1 MTITYGRCADM
12 NLDSRG
18 RSPDTTVDTD
28 VDSRWG
34 GQPTAIGP
42 GNAIAD
48 LIRSRSAVYGHA
60 PYLTE
65 ARGSRQF
72 SFRDLEHQVSSRIA
86 RLEDRGVAGDA
97 TVGIAITDPLDFAVH
112 FLAIMASGRWVAPLD
127 PTTSADGMAT
137 AISRLEI
144 ALMVSDGGPL
154 GPSELEWADA
164 GGDRHRVPVSV
175 DQALEEGTPSP
186 AGMGGAILSSSG
198 TTGAPK
204 VIPVYQGRLLHTAH
218 AAATHHRLSPGDR
231 GFNPLPLFHINAE
244 VVGLLATLV
253 AGASLV
259 LDDRFHRTGFW
270 ALMERHHVTWINA
283 VPAIVSHLADPEPD
297 EAVPARI
304 RFIRSA
310 SAPLPAATLA
320 RFEANT
326 GIPVLET
333 YGMTE
338 AASQITANP
347 LVGTRKPGSVGL
359 PVGVELRITAD
370 ETGRVVHDAGSVAND
385 SGPVVGG
392 GVGASTGVS
401 PGHVEIRGPSVI
413 TAYGGNG
420 HRDRFTDDGWLR
432 TGDLGALDADGY
444 LYLVG
449 RTDDV
454 INRGGEKV
462 YPRDIEESI
471 LVDPDVKA
479 AVVVAEDDAVLGQ
492 VPVAFLVMQDG
503 VDASDADTVEHVVR
517 RVGKHLDATLV
528 RSQRPAALHVVPQL
542 PAGATGK
549 VQRRV
554 LRHQRPPTLFSLR
567 CR

>member
-1 MTITYGRCADM
+1 MD
-12 NLDSRG
+12 
-18 RSPDTTVDTD
+18 VDTD
-28 VDSRWG
+28 SPVDTKFRRQS
-34 GQPTAIGP
+34 TAIGP
-42 GNAIAD
+42 GNAIAE
-48 LIRSRSAVYGHA
+48 LIRSRSADSGHA
-60 PYLTE
+60 AYLTE
-65 ARGSRQF
+65 ARGSRQI
-72 SFRDLEHQVSSRIA
+72 SFRHLEHRVSSRVA
-86 RLEDRGVAGDA
+86 LLEDRGVAADA
-97 TVGIAITDPLDFAVH
+97 TVGIAITDPLEFAVH

-127 PTTSADGMAT
+127 PTSSPDGIAA

-144 ALMVSDGGPL
+144 ALMVSDGGPQ
-154 GPSELEWADA
+154 GTSELDWADA
-164 GGDRHRVPVSV
+164 DGDLRRAPLAIDHV
-175 DQALEEGTPSP
+175 LEEGTPSP

-204 VIPVYQGRLLHTAH
+204 VIPVYQGRLLHTARAV
-218 AAATHHRLSPGDR
+218 AAHHRLSPGDR

-270 ALMERHHVTWINA
+270 SLMERHHVTWINA
-283 VPAIVSHLADPEPD
+283 VPAIVSHLADPDPD
-297 EAVPARI
+297 EAVPSRI

-310 SAPLPAATLA
+310 SAPLPTATLS

-326 GIPVLET
+326 RIPVLET

-347 LVGTRKPGSVGL
+347 LVGARKPGSVGL
-359 PVGVELRITAD
+359 PVGIELRITGD
-370 ETGRVVHDAGSVAND
+370 DT
-385 SGPVVGG
+385 GPVADDTGPTPHDTGLEG
-392 GVGASTGVS
+392 GVGGSTSEPPS

-420 HRDRFTDDGWLR
+420 HRDRFTADGWLR
-432 TGDLGALDADGY
+432 TGDLGTLDADGY

-462 YPRDIEESI
+462 YPRDIEEAI
-471 LVDPDVKA
+471 LVDPDFMA
-479 AVVVAEDDAVLGQ
+479 AVVVPEDDAVLGQ
-492 VPVAFLVMQDG
+492 VPVAFLVLQDS
-503 VDASDADTVEHVVR
+503 VNASDAGTVEHVTR
-517 RVGKHLDATLV
+517 RVAKHLEATLV
-528 RSQRPAALHVVPQL
+528 RSQRPVALHVVSQL

-549 VQRRV
+549 VQRRA
-554 LRHQRPPTLFSLR
+554 LRHQRPPTLFSLS

>member
-1 MTITYGRCADM
+1 VTITHIDAHVGS
-12 NLDSRG
+12 DSH
-18 RSPDTTVDTD
+18 VDTQLH
-28 VDSRWG
+28 R
-34 GQPTAIGP
+34 QPTAIGP
-42 GNAIAD
+42 GNAIAE
-48 LIRSRSAVYGHA
+48 LIRSRSAASGHA
-60 PYLTE
+60 AYLTE
-65 ARGSRQF
+65 ARGSRQI
-72 SFRDLEHQVSSRIA
+72 SFRDLEHQVWSRMA
-86 RLEDRGVAGDA
+86 LLEDRGVAADA
-97 TVGIAITDPLDFAVH
+97 TVGIAITDPLEFAVH

-127 PTTSADGMAT
+127 PTSSPDGIAA

-144 ALMVSDGGPL
+144 ALMVSDGGPQ
-154 GPSELEWADA
+154 GTSELDWADA
-164 GGDRHRVPVSV
+164 DGDRRRAPLAIDHV
-175 DQALEEGTPSP
+175 LEEGTPSP
-186 AGMGGAILSSSG
+186 AGMGGAVLSSSG
-198 TTGAPK
+198 TTGPPK
-204 VIPVYQGRLLHTAH
+204 VIPVYQGRLLHTARAV
-218 AAATHHRLSPGDR
+218 AAHHRLSPGDR

-270 ALMERHHVTWINA
+270 SLMERHHVTWINA
-283 VPAIVSHLADPEPD
+283 VPAIVSHLADPDPD

-310 SAPLPAATLA
+310 SAPLPTATLS

-347 LVGTRKPGSVGL
+347 LVGARKPGSVGL
-359 PVGVELRITAD
+359 PIGVELRITAD
-370 ETGRVVHDAGSVAND
+370 E
-385 SGPVVGG
+385 GPVAGETGPTADDTGTVVEG
-392 GVGASTGVS
+392 GVEGSPSQPTT

-413 TAYGGNG
+413 TAYGDNG

-432 TGDLGALDADGY
+432 TGDLGTLDADGY
-444 LYLVG
+444 LFLVG

-462 YPRDIEESI
+462 YPRDIEEAI
-471 LVDPDVKA
+471 LVDPDLMA

-492 VPVAFLVMQDG
+492 VPIAFLVLQDS
-503 VDASDADTVEHVVR
+503 VDASDADTVEHVTR
-517 RVGKHLDATLV
+517 RVAKHLEATLV
-528 RSQRPAALHVVPQL
+528 RSQRPVALHVVFQL

-549 VQRRV
+549 VQRRA
-554 LRHQRPPTLFSLR
+554 LRHQRPPTLFSLS

>member
-1 MTITYGRCADM
+1 MTITHQRSTGQSVDIPADITDDLHGRCTETIA
-12 NLDSRG
+12 
-18 RSPDTTVDTD
+18 DTTVASHWD
-28 VDSRWG
+28 RR
-34 GQPTAIGP
+34 PTQFGP
-42 GNAIAD
+42 GNAIAE

-60 PYLTE
+60 PYVTS
-65 ARGSRQF
+65 ARGTGQV
-72 SFRDLEHQVSSRIA
+72 SFRHLEHRVSSLIA
-86 RLEDRGVAGDA
+86 LLEDRGVVADA
-97 TVGIAITDPLDFAVH
+97 TVGIAITDPLEFAVH

-127 PTTSADGMAT
+127 PTSSPEAIAT
-137 AISRLEI
+137 AVSRLEI
-144 ALMVSDGGPL
+144 ALMVTDGGPQGTSDL
-154 GPSELEWADA
+154 HWADV
-164 GGDRHRVPVSV
+164 GGDGRRQAPVAI

-204 VIPVYQGRLLHTAH
+204 VIPVYQGRLLHTARAV
-218 AAATHHRLSPGDR
+218 AAHHRLSPADR

-253 AGASLV
+253 AGAGLV

-270 ALMERHHVTWINA
+270 ALMERQRVTWINA
-283 VPAIVSHLADPEPD
+283 VPAIVSHLADPDPD
-297 EAVPARI
+297 EAVPSRI

-310 SAPLPAATLA
+310 SAPLPTATLS

-347 LVGTRKPGSVGL
+347 LVGARKPGSVGL
-359 PVGVELRITAD
+359 PVGIELRITAD
-370 ETGRVVHDAGSVAND
+370 GT
-385 SGPVVGG
+385 GPVARNTVPR
-392 GVGASTGVS
+392 S

-413 TAYGGNG
+413 TAYGGNC

-432 TGDLGALDADGY
+432 TGDLGTVDADGY

-462 YPRDIEESI
+462 YPRDIEEAI
-471 LVDPDVKA
+471 LIDPDLMA
-479 AVVVAEDDAVLGQ
+479 AVVVGEDDAVLGQ
-492 VPVAFLVMQDG
+492 VPVAFLVLKDS
-503 VDASDADTVEHVVR
+503 VDASDTDTVEHVAR
-517 RVGKHLDATLV
+517 RVAKLVDATLV
-528 RSQRPAALHVVPQL
+528 RSQRPVALHVVSQL
-542 PAGATGK
+542 PAGPTGK
-549 VQRRV
+549 VQRRA
-554 LRHQRPPTLFSLR
+554 LRHQRPPTLFSLS

>member
-1 MTITYGRCADM
+1 MTITH
-12 NLDSRG
+12 
-18 RSPDTTVDTD
+18 VDTHVGSD
-28 VDSRWG
+28 TPIDTQLHR
-34 GQPTAIGP
+34 QPIPTGP
-42 GNAIAD
+42 ENAIAG
-48 LIRSRSAVYGHA
+48 LIRSRSAVSGHTA
-60 PYLTE
+60 YLTE
-65 ARGSRQF
+65 ARGSRQI
-72 SFRDLEHQVSSRIA
+72 SFCDLEHRVSSRMA
-86 RLEDRGVAGDA
+86 LLEDRGVAADA
-97 TVGIAITDPLDFAVH
+97 TVGIAITDPLEFAVH

-127 PTTSADGMAT
+127 PTSSPDGIAA

-144 ALMVSDGGPL
+144 ALMVSDGGPQ
-154 GPSELEWADA
+154 GTSELDWADA
-164 GGDRHRVPVSV
+164 DGDRRRAPLAIDHV
-175 DQALEEGTPSP
+175 LEEGTPSP
-186 AGMGGAILSSSG
+186 AGMGGAVLSSSG

-204 VIPVYQGRLLHTAH
+204 VIPVYQGRLLHTARAV
-218 AAATHHRLSPGDR
+218 AAHHRLSPSDR

-270 ALMERHHVTWINA
+270 SLMERHNVTWINA
-283 VPAIVSHLADPEPD
+283 VPAIVSHLADPDPD

-310 SAPLPAATLA
+310 SAPLPTATLF

-347 LVGTRKPGSVGL
+347 LVGARKPGSVGL
-359 PVGVELRITAD
+359 PIGVELRITAG
-370 ETGRVVHDAGSVAND
+370 ETGPVAGETGSTAHESGTVVDDG
-385 SGPVVGG
+385 VGG
-392 GVGASTGVS
+392 SLSKPAS
-401 PGHVEIRGPSVI
+401 PGHVEIRGPSII
-413 TAYGGNG
+413 TAYGDNG
-420 HRDRFTDDGWLR
+420 HRDRFTADGWLR
-432 TGDLGALDADGY
+432 TGDLGTLDADGY
-444 LYLVG
+444 LFLVG

-462 YPRDIEESI
+462 YPRDIEEAI
-471 LVDPDVKA
+471 LVDPDLMA

-492 VPVAFLVMQDG
+492 VPVAFLVLQDS
-503 VDASDADTVEHVVR
+503 VDPSNADTVEHVTR
-517 RVGKHLDATLV
+517 RVAKHLEATLV
-528 RSQRPAALHVVPQL
+528 RSQRPVALHVVAQL

-549 VQRRV
+549 VQRRA
-554 LRHQRPPTLFSLR
+554 LRHQRPPTLFSLS

>member
-1 MTITYGRCADM
+1 MTITHPRSTELSIETSAATTVASHRRCTETIA
-12 NLDSRG
+12 
-18 RSPDTTVDTD
+18 DTTVA
-28 VDSRWG
+28 SHG
-34 GQPTAIGP
+34 GRQPTPFGP
-42 GNAIAD
+42 GNAIAE

-60 PYLTE
+60 PYLTA
-65 ARGSRQF
+65 ARGPGQV
-72 SFRDLEHQVSSRIA
+72 SFRHLEHRVSSLIA
-86 RLEDRGVAGDA
+86 VLGDRGVVADA
-97 TVGIAITDPLDFAVH
+97 TVGIAITDPLEFAVH

-127 PTTSADGMAT
+127 PTSSPEAIAT
-137 AISRLEI
+137 AVSRLEI
-144 ALMVSDGGPL
+144 ALLVSDGGVSDGGPQSASDL
-154 GPSELEWADA
+154 HWADV
-164 GGDRHRVPVSV
+164 GGDGRRHAPVAI

-204 VIPVYQGRLLHTAH
+204 VIPVYQGRLLHTARAV
-218 AAATHHRLSPGDR
+218 AAHHRLSPADR

-253 AGASLV
+253 AGANLV

-270 ALMERHHVTWINA
+270 ALMEHHRVTWINA
-283 VPAIVSHLADPEPD
+283 VPAIVSHLAGPDPD
-297 EAVPARI
+297 EAVPSRI

-310 SAPLPAATLA
+310 SAPLPAATLS

-347 LVGTRKPGSVGL
+347 LVGARKPGSVGL
-359 PVGVELRITAD
+359 PVGIELRITAD
-370 ETGRVVHDAGSVAND
+370 DISAPT
-385 SGPVVGG
+385 
-392 GVGASTGVS
+392 T

-413 TAYGGNG
+413 TAYGGNC
-420 HRDRFTDDGWLR
+420 HRDRFAADGWLR
-432 TGDLGALDADGY
+432 TGDLGTVDADGY

-462 YPRDIEESI
+462 YPRDIEEAI
-471 LVDPDVKA
+471 LIDPDLMA

-492 VPVAFLVMQDG
+492 VPVAYLVLQDS
-503 VDASDADTVEHVVR
+503 VDASDADTVEHVAR

-528 RSQRPAALHVVPQL
+528 RSQRPVALHVVSQL

-549 VQRRV
+549 VQRRA
-554 LRHQRPPTLFSLR
+554 LRHQRPPTLFSLS

>member
-1 MTITYGRCADM
+1 M
-12 NLDSRG
+12 
-18 RSPDTTVDTD
+18 TVDTHID
-28 VDSRWG
+28 TQLRRR
-34 GQPTAIGP
+34 PAAMGP
-42 GNAIAD
+42 GNAIAE
-48 LIRSRSAVYGHA
+48 LIQSRSAVYGHA
-60 PYLTE
+60 AYLTE
-65 ARGSRQF
+65 ARGSGQV
-72 SFRDLEHQVSSRIA
+72 SFHDLEHRVSSRIA
-86 RLEDRGVAGDA
+86 QLEDRGVAADA
-97 TVGIAITDPLDFAVH
+97 TVGIAISDPLEFAVH

-127 PTTSADGMAT
+127 PTSSPDGIAT

-144 ALMVSDGGPL
+144 ALLVSDGGHQ
-154 GPSELEWADA
+154 GTSELNWVDA
-164 GGDRHRVPVSV
+164 GGDKYRAPVAI

-186 AGMGGAILSSSG
+186 AGMGGAVLSSSG

-204 VIPVYQGRLLHTAH
+204 VIPVYQGRLLHTARAV
-218 AAATHHRLSPGDR
+218 AAHHRLSPGDR
-231 GFNPLPLFHINAE
+231 GFNPLPLFHINGE

-259 LDDRFHRTGFW
+259 LDDRFHRTDFW
-270 ALMERHHVTWINA
+270 SLMERHHVTWINA
-283 VPAIVSHLADPEPD
+283 VPAIVSHLADPHPD

-310 SAPLPAATLA
+310 SAPLPAATLT

-347 LVGTRKPGSVGL
+347 LVGARKPGSVGL

-370 ETGRVVHDAGSVAND
+370 GT
-385 SGPVVGG
+385 GPVVDGTRPEVGG
-392 GVGASTGVS
+392 GVGPSTS
-401 PGHVEIRGPSVI
+401 EPTCPGHVEIRGPSVI
-413 TAYGGNG
+413 TAYGGNC
-420 HRDRFTDDGWLR
+420 HRDRFTADGWLR
-432 TGDLGALDADGY
+432 TGDLGTLDADGY

-462 YPRDIEESI
+462 YPRDIEEAI
-471 LVDPDVKA
+471 LVDPDLMT

-492 VPVAFLVMQDG
+492 VPVAFLVLHDS

-528 RSQRPAALHVVPQL
+528 RSQRPVALHVVSQL

-549 VQRRV
+549 VQRRA
-554 LRHQRPPTLFSLR
+554 LRQQTPPTLFGLG

>member
-1 MTITYGRCADM
+1 QLR
-12 NLDSRG
+12 R
-18 RSPDTTVDTD
+18 
-28 VDSRWG
+28 
-34 GQPTAIGP
+34 QPIATGP
-42 GNAIAD
+42 GNAIAE
-48 LIRSRSAVYGHA
+48 LIRSRSAVSGRA
-60 PYLTE
+60 AYLTE
-65 ARGSRQF
+65 ARGSRQI
-72 SFRDLEHQVSSRIA
+72 SFRDLEHRVSSRVA
-86 RLEDRGVAGDA
+86 LLEDRGVAADA
-97 TVGIAITDPLDFAVH
+97 TVGIAITDPLEFAVH

-127 PTTSADGMAT
+127 PTSSPDGIAA

-144 ALMVSDGGPL
+144 ALMVSDARPPGT
-154 GPSELEWADA
+154 SELDWADA
-164 GGDRHRVPVSV
+164 GGDGHRRAAVAI
-175 DQALEEGTPSP
+175 DHALEEGTPSP

-204 VIPVYQGRLLHTAH
+204 VIPVYQGRLLHTARAV
-218 AAATHHRLSPGDR
+218 AAHHRLSPVDR

-270 ALMERHHVTWINA
+270 SLLERHHVTWINA
-283 VPAIVSHLADPEPD
+283 VPAIVSHLADPDRD
-297 EAVPARI
+297 ETVPARI

-310 SAPLPAATLA
+310 SAPLLTATLS

-347 LVGTRKPGSVGL
+347 LVGARKPGSVGL
-359 PVGVELRITAD
+359 PVGVELRITPD
-370 ETGRVVHDAGSVAND
+370 DPG
-385 SGPVVGG
+385 
-392 GVGASTGVS
+392 

-413 TAYGGNG
+413 TAYGDNR
-420 HRDRFTDDGWLR
+420 HRDRFTADGWLR
-432 TGDLGALDADGY
+432 TGDLGTLDADGY

-462 YPRDIEESI
+462 YPRDIEEAI
-471 LVDPDVKA
+471 LVDPDLMA
-479 AVVVAEDDAVLGQ
+479 AVVVGDDDAVLGQ
-492 VPVAFLVMQDG
+492 VPVAFLVVQDS
-503 VDASDADTVEHVVR
+503 VDASDAGTVEHVAR
-517 RVGKHLDATLV
+517 RVAKHLEATLV
-528 RSQRPAALHVVPQL
+528 RSQRPVALHVVSQL
-542 PAGATGK
+542 PAGANGK
-549 VQRRV
+549 VQRRA
-554 LRHQRPPTLFSLR
+554 LRNQRPPTLFTLS

>member
-1 MTITYGRCADM
+1 MA
-12 NLDSRG
+12 
-18 RSPDTTVDTD
+18 
-28 VDSRWG
+28 
-34 GQPTAIGP
+34 A
-42 GNAIAD
+42 
-48 LIRSRSAVYGHA
+48 
-60 PYLTE
+60 
-65 ARGSRQF
+65 
-72 SFRDLEHQVSSRIA
+72 
-86 RLEDRGVAGDA
+86 DA
-97 TVGIAITDPLDFAVH
+97 TVGIAISDPLEFAVH

-127 PTTSADGMAT
+127 PMSSPDGIAT

-144 ALMVSDGGPL
+144 AVMVSDGGPQGTSDL
-154 GPSELEWADA
+154 DWADA
-164 GGDRHRVPVSV
+164 GGDRRPPAPVAI

-186 AGMGGAILSSSG
+186 AGMGGAVLSSSG
-198 TTGAPK
+198 TTGTPK
-204 VIPVYQGRLLHTAH
+204 VIPVYQGRLLHTARAV
-218 AAATHHRLSPGDR
+218 AAHHRLSPDDR

-259 LDDRFHRTGFW
+259 LDDRFHRTEFW
-270 ALMERHHVTWINA
+270 SLMERHHVTWINA
-283 VPAIVSHLADPEPD
+283 VPAIVSHLADPDPH
-297 EAVPARI
+297 EAVPSGI

-310 SAPLPAATLA
+310 SAPLSAATLS

-347 LVGTRKPGSVGL
+347 LVGARKPGSVGL

-370 ETGRVVHDAGSVAND
+370 ETGPTADDR
-385 SGPVVGG
+385 GPVVDDRGPVVEGAVGG
-392 GVGASTGVS
+392 PTSEPTS

-413 TAYGGNG
+413 TAYGGNC
-420 HRDRFTDDGWLR
+420 HRDRFTADGWLR
-432 TGDLGALDADGY
+432 TGDLGTLDTDGY

-462 YPRDIEESI
+462 YPRDIEEAI
-471 LVDPDVKA
+471 LVDPDLMA

-492 VPVAFLVMQDG
+492 VPVAFLVLHDG
-503 VDASDADTVEHVVR
+503 VDASDADTVEHVAR

-528 RSQRPAALHVVPQL
+528 RSQRPVALHVVSQL

-549 VQRRV
+549 VQRRA
-554 LRHQRPPTLFSLR
+554 LRHQRPPTLFSLS